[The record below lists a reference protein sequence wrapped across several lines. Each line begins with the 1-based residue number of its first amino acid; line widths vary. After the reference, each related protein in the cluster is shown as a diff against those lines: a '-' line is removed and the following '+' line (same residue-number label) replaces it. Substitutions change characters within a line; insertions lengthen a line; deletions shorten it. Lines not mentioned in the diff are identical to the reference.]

1 MGSCLKWVIQ
11 KSEGIH
17 TGSRPR
23 RHANSGQKH
32 GHTCRPCSQQALF
45 AGLMGPEPFQ
55 TAGFSQACYWDM
67 ITLGSL
73 QGLGGSRG
81 LARPTAV
88 KSHNVSESQYWIATV
103 HFEFKHT
110 LWVFFFLSSRS
121 GLVVARTS
129 KRAAFEMHSK
139 KLREC
144 WVQNK
149 TAEGK
154 KRLIHVGK

>member
-1 MGSCLKWVIQ
+1 
-11 KSEGIH
+11 
-17 TGSRPR
+17 
-23 RHANSGQKH
+23 
-32 GHTCRPCSQQALF
+32 
-45 AGLMGPEPFQ
+45 
-55 TAGFSQACYWDM
+55 M

-81 LARPTAV
+81 LAGPTAV
-88 KSHNVSESQYWIATV
+88 KSHSVSESQYWIATV

-110 LWVFFFLSSRS
+110 QRFGLFFLSSRA

-129 KRAAFEMHSK
+129 AAFEMHSK
-139 KLREC
+139 KLEEC

-154 KRLIHVGK
+154 KRLLHVGK